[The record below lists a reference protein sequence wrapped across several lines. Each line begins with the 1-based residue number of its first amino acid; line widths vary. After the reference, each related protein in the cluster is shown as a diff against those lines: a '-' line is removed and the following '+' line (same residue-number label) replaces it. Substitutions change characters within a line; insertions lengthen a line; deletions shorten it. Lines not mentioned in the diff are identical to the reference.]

1 VLAAALLAVAAAD
14 KTVSMPM
21 LKKPLTVEGRRAG
34 VLQQRGV
41 LGAFNR
47 QLGGSGNIPIS
58 TMEDAQYYGPV
69 QVGTPGQTFQVIFDT
84 GSSNLWIPAANC
96 SSCGLHTK
104 FNAGASTSYQAD
116 GRPFYIQYGSG
127 PVSGYL
133 GEDVVTMAGLEV
145 QNITFAEI
153 TDPSGLGLA
162 YLIGSFDGILGL
174 AFSTISVDDLQPVFL
189 AMVQQGVVDKPIFS
203 FYLETTGN
211 NGELT
216 IGGADPSH
224 YTGDVSYVPLT
235 SETYYEVALNGF
247 TAGGSTVTNTAK
259 AILDT
264 GTSLLALPTKDAAA
278 FAASVGASPTIN
290 PQEYSIPCSSVSSLP
305 TMNITIGDVSF
316 SLPGSAYV
324 LNVEDVECI
333 LGVTGLD
340 VPAPAG
346 PLVILGDPFLR
357 YYYASFDVQ
366 QKRVGL
372 AKAQ

>member
-1 VLAAALLAVAAAD
+1 
-14 KTVSMPM
+14 M

-153 TDPSGLGLA
+153 TDPSGEHWDMGGGRALA
-162 YLIGSFDGILGL
+162 SMMW
-174 AFSTISVDDLQPVFL
+174 AR
-189 AMVQQGVVDKPIFS
+189 
-203 FYLETTGN
+203 
-211 NGELT
+211 
-216 IGGADPSH
+216 GGRSAH
-224 YTGDVSYVPLT
+224 RLH
-235 SETYYEVALNGF
+235 
-247 TAGGSTVTNTAK
+247 K
-259 AILDT
+259 A
-264 GTSLLALPTKDAAA
+264 
-278 FAASVGASPTIN
+278 V
-290 PQEYSIPCSSVSSLP
+290 
-305 TMNITIGDVSF
+305 
-316 SLPGSAYV
+316 
-324 LNVEDVECI
+324 
-333 LGVTGLD
+333 
-340 VPAPAG
+340 APAH
-346 PLVILGDPFLR
+346 I
-357 YYYASFDVQ
+357 
-366 QKRVGL
+366 
-372 AKAQ
+372 